1 MTEQTLLLGTAK
13 IDITPPVGTL
23 MAGFVAR
30 EGKAS
35 GVHDRLEANVLLF
48 QSGEEKLAL
57 VMADLIGVDAALIE
71 EVRRIAT
78 RLTDLP
84 ATHIVIGAIH
94 THGGPAVL
102 RGGFLGEPDPSYL
115 AFLAHSIAVGI
126 SQADQG
132 KEPVKVYSGCGE
144 CREVGKN
151 RRRPGGP
158 TDPEV
163 SVLRFEGAAGTKAV
177 LVNYA
182 CHPVVLGPDN
192 LLITADYPSYLRQT
206 LSAIYP
212 CALVVFATGADGN
225 INTGHQARASIDG
238 RLGKKRTFAE
248 AQRLGRILAG
258 EALKALETATE
269 IDNPSLKVKG
279 TTVALPLEKIPSAG
293 EYERMKLE
301 WEEKYRSLKAAGG
314 SFGEIEEAQLMAD
327 WAEKM
332 KQKWS
337 GRSEEPKILCELTVF
352 TLGDCE
358 FYTLP
363 GEFFFE
369 FGLMLKEA
377 RRPRPL
383 FVLGYTNGCIGY
395 VAPEAAYKEGG
406 YEIDDSYRYYG
417 LPARL
422 LKGGG
427 EQVVQALLALVKT
440 LS

>member
-1 MTEQTLLLGTAK
+1 MN
-13 IDITPPVGTL
+13 
-23 MAGFVAR
+23 
-30 EGKAS
+30 
-35 GVHDRLEANVLLF
+35 RLRYA
-48 QSGEEKLAL
+48 
-57 VMADLIGVDAALIE
+57 
-71 EVRRIAT
+71 
-78 RLTDLP
+78 
-84 ATHIVIGAIH
+84 
-94 THGGPAVL
+94 
-102 RGGFLGEPDPSYL
+102 
-115 AFLAHSIAVGI
+115 
-126 SQADQG
+126 
-132 KEPVKVYSGCGE
+132 
-144 CREVGKN
+144 KN

-427 EQVVQALLALVKT
+427 EQVVQALLALVTRPSPTATTGSPILPAISTPLLPPSLNCVIT
-440 LS
+440 LPPAGQIQASSSPAGAASAGLGSGLTSAAGAGAGTTAGFAWLGFCA